1 MLVANILNEIEL
13 KHIYRGRLERQYA
26 NNINYENK
34 QEQVN
39 RQENTINQKQAVS

>member
-1 MLVANILNEIEL
+1 MANIFNEIEL
-13 KHIYRGRLERQYA
+13 KHIYRGRLEGQYA

-34 QEQVN
+34 QEQIN